1 MADDIMPEEA
11 ARRRRAGELRR
22 LYMRYPV
29 TPTPIDEA
37 IERQRAASREFMR
50 QQLAAERALVR
61 SGERLPVPASGGG
74 GAMLPPT
81 GRDLMA
87 PGSDRPLSAGEPS
100 EGRAVSNRSRMT
112 INPTMPSARSV
123 LPRALGPAAVAAD
136 IVNPNPVADATLRGN
151 PSAGIPAYGGTRFND
166 EAPASP
172 RSNRGSGVGEGGTP
186 QGRGRAAPYNP
197 PPSEFTEANSR
208 RRQSYLPAET
218 ADMAPQPYEETTS
231 EMRDLLNQRAA
242 ERDRAR
248 NRPNTRGRPREAAA
262 DELNQRELDRIA
274 LGNQLSDM
282 MKGGDIQ
289 PAEEQSSL
297 DRALGRIG
305 LRRTNETG
313 EGRPST
319 GNFRED
325 VRALGRSLGLKKGGK
340 VKKMAS
346 GGVVKSSA
354 SRRGDGIAARGKTK
368 GRMV

>member
-22 LYMRYPV
+22 LGMRYPV

-37 IERQRAASREFMR
+37 IERQRAASREFMK

-81 GRDLMA
+81 GRDLMV
-87 PGSDRPLSAGEPS
+87 PGSDRPLSAGEPPES
-100 EGRAVSNRSRMT
+100 RAVSNRSRMT

-151 PSAGIPAYGGTRFND
+151 PGAGIPAYGGTRFND

-248 NRPNTRGRPREAAA
+248 NRSNTRGRPRETPPAER
-262 DELNQRELDRIA
+262 DTLEQVA
-274 LGNQLSDM
+274 LGAVLGDM
-282 MKGGDIQ
+282 MKGGDVQ
-289 PAEEQSSL
+289 PEPGFLERL
-297 DRALGRIG
+297 G

-313 EGRPST
+313 EGRAST
-319 GNFRED
+319 GSIRED
-325 VRALGRSLGLKKGGK
+325 VRALGRTLGLKKGGK

>member
-22 LYMRYPV
+22 LGMRYPV

-81 GRDLMA
+81 GRDLVV
-87 PGSDRPLSAGEPS
+87 PGSDRPLSAGEQS

-112 INPTMPSARSV
+112 INPTVPQAGRS
-123 LPRALGPAAVAAD
+123 LLRRALGPAAVAVDIAD
-136 IVNPNPVADATLRGN
+136 PNPVADATLRGN

-166 EAPASP
+166 EPVVSSIPDVVVTAPAAEIDAVANRNRRP
-172 RSNRGSGVGEGGTP
+172 TNTRSN
-186 QGRGRAAPYNP
+186 
-197 PPSEFTEANSR
+197 
-208 RRQSYLPAET
+208 
-218 ADMAPQPYEETTS
+218 
-231 EMRDLLNQRAA
+231 QRM
-242 ERDRAR
+242 
-248 NRPNTRGRPREAAA
+248 RPREATA

-274 LGNQLSDM
+274 SIRGVLE
-282 MKGGDIQ
+282 GGDIQ

-325 VRALGRSLGLKKGGK
+325 VRELGRTLGLKKGGK

>member
-22 LYMRYPV
+22 LGMRYPV

-37 IERQRAASREFMR
+37 IERQRAASREFMK

-74 GAMLPPT
+74 GAMLPPA
-81 GRDLMA
+81 GRDLMV
-87 PGSDRPLSAGEPS
+87 PGSDRPLSAGEPPES
-100 EGRAVSNRSRMT
+100 RAVSNRSRMT

-151 PSAGIPAYGGTRFND
+151 PGAGIPAYGGTRFND

-248 NRPNTRGRPREAAA
+248 NRPNTRGRPRETPPAER
-262 DELNQRELDRIA
+262 DTLEQVS
-274 LGNQLSDM
+274 LGAVLGDM
-282 MKGGDIQ
+282 MKGGDVQ
-289 PAEEQSSL
+289 PEPGFLERL
-297 DRALGRIG
+297 G

-313 EGRPST
+313 EGRAST
-319 GNFRED
+319 GNIRED
-325 VRALGRSLGLKKGGK
+325 VRALGRTLGLKKGGK

-354 SRRGDGIAARGKTK
+354 SRRGDGCAARGKTK

>member
-1 MADDIMPEEA
+1 
-11 ARRRRAGELRR
+11 
-22 LYMRYPV
+22 
-29 TPTPIDEA
+29 
-37 IERQRAASREFMR
+37 
-50 QQLAAERALVR
+50 LVR

-81 GRDLMA
+81 GRDLMV
-87 PGSDRPLSAGEPS
+87 PGSDRPLSAGEPPES
-100 EGRAVSNRSRMT
+100 RAVSNRSRMT

-151 PSAGIPAYGGTRFND
+151 PGAGIPAYGGTRFND

-248 NRPNTRGRPREAAA
+248 NRSNTRGRPRETPPAER
-262 DELNQRELDRIA
+262 DTLEQVA
-274 LGNQLSDM
+274 LGAVLGDM
-282 MKGGDIQ
+282 MKGGDVQ
-289 PAEEQSSL
+289 PEPGFLERL
-297 DRALGRIG
+297 G

-313 EGRPST
+313 EGRAST
-319 GNFRED
+319 GSIRED
-325 VRALGRSLGLKKGGK
+325 VRALGRTLGLKKGGK

>member
-22 LYMRYPV
+22 LGMRYPV

-37 IERQRAASREFMR
+37 IERQRAASREFMK

-81 GRDLMA
+81 GRDLMV
-87 PGSDRPLSAGEPS
+87 PGSDRPLSAGEPPES
-100 EGRAVSNRSRMT
+100 RAVSNRSRMT

-151 PSAGIPAYGGTRFND
+151 PGAGIPAYGGTRFND

-172 RSNRGSGVGEGGTP
+172 RSNCGSGVGEGGTP

-248 NRPNTRGRPREAAA
+248 NRSNTRGRPRETPPAER
-262 DELNQRELDRIA
+262 DTLEQVA
-274 LGNQLSDM
+274 LGAVLGDM
-282 MKGGDIQ
+282 MKGGDVQ
-289 PAEEQSSL
+289 PEPGFLERL
-297 DRALGRIG
+297 G

-313 EGRPST
+313 EGRAST
-319 GNFRED
+319 GSIRED
-325 VRALGRSLGLKKGGK
+325 VRALGRTLGLKKGGK

>member
-1 MADDIMPEEA
+1 
-11 ARRRRAGELRR
+11 
-22 LYMRYPV
+22 
-29 TPTPIDEA
+29 
-37 IERQRAASREFMR
+37 
-50 QQLAAERALVR
+50 
-61 SGERLPVPASGGG
+61 
-74 GAMLPPT
+74 
-81 GRDLMA
+81 
-87 PGSDRPLSAGEPS
+87 
-100 EGRAVSNRSRMT
+100 
-112 INPTMPSARSV
+112 
-123 LPRALGPAAVAAD
+123 
-136 IVNPNPVADATLRGN
+136 
-151 PSAGIPAYGGTRFND
+151 
-166 EAPASP
+166 
-172 RSNRGSGVGEGGTP
+172 
-186 QGRGRAAPYNP
+186 
-197 PPSEFTEANSR
+197 
-208 RRQSYLPAET
+208 
-218 ADMAPQPYEETTS
+218 
-231 EMRDLLNQRAA
+231 MRDLLSQRAA

-248 NRPNTRGRPREAAA
+248 NRPNTRGRPREATA

-274 LGNQLSDM
+274 SIRGVLE
-282 MKGGDIQ
+282 GGDIQ

>member
-22 LYMRYPV
+22 LGMRYPV

-37 IERQRAASREFMR
+37 IERQRAASREFMK

-87 PGSDRPLSAGEPS
+87 PGSDRPLSAGEPPES
-100 EGRAVSNRSRMT
+100 RAVSNRSRMT
-112 INPTMPSARSV
+112 INPTIPSARSV

-151 PSAGIPAYGGTRFND
+151 PGAGIPAYGGTRFND

-242 ERDRAR
+242 ERDRVR
-248 NRPNTRGRPREAAA
+248 NRPNTRGRPREASPAER
-262 DELNQRELDRIA
+262 DTLEQVA
-274 LGNQLSDM
+274 LGAVLGDM
-282 MKGGDIQ
+282 MKGGDVQ
-289 PAEEQSSL
+289 PEPGFLERL
-297 DRALGRIG
+297 G

-313 EGRPST
+313 EGRAST
-319 GNFRED
+319 GSIRED
-325 VRALGRSLGLKKGGK
+325 VRALGRTLGLKKGGK

-354 SRRGDGIAARGKTK
+354 SRRGDGCAARGKTK